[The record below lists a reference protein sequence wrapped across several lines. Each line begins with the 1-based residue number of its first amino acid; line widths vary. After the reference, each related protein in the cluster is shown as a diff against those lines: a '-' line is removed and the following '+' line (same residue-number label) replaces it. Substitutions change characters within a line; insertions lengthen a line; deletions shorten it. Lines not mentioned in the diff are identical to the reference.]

1 MKIIDEK
8 FCDIIKYDDICTRI
22 ETVNKTKNYSNLNR
36 KEHIM
41 SNGEQLGLLLYKA
54 NTLNEQMHQIFLKQ
68 GLATPDLSLL
78 SSVDKDEWNRLYE
91 ESNKISDEVCKLINE
106 NSMEEKE
113 PLDKSKVLT
122 ENVLTIMMFALFTV
136 IVFFWLKLPEIPD
149 NIGLGR
155 SSRLLVDYMAII
167 LLRGLVIFGT
177 VRNLYIIF
185 SKKASH

>member
-1 MKIIDEK
+1 
-8 FCDIIKYDDICTRI
+8 
-22 ETVNKTKNYSNLNR
+22 
-36 KEHIM
+36 M

-91 ESNKISDEVCKLINE
+91 ESKKISDEVYKLING
-106 NSMEEKE
+106 NSIEEKK
-113 PLDKSKVLT
+113 PLDKSDDFI
-122 ENVLTIMMFALFTV
+122 ENALELGLLV
-136 IVFFWLKLPEIPD
+136 ILAFSVFFFLELPEIPD

-155 SSRLLVDYMAII
+155 SSNLQVDRII
-167 LLRGLVIFGT
+167 ITTLRGLVIFGL
-177 VRNLYIIF
+177 VRKLYVIF